1 MTILTIF
8 IPKLTELLWEIHL
21 DPASQTTKWFL
32 LKTKY
37 LRNLYKKKS
46 LLSKYT
52 IIKHAQ
58 ARAHTHVHTRI
69 YLSISV
75 FN

>member
-1 MTILTIF
+1 MTILALF

-21 DPASQTTKWFL
+21 DPSSQTTKCL
-32 LKTKY
+32 MLKSIYETCI
-37 LRNLYKKKS
+37 KKG

-58 ARAHTHVHTRI
+58 ARAHTHEHTRI
-69 YLSISV
+69 YLLSISF